1 MPKNKIGLQISGLE
15 EMIERLEAAEASVKS
30 ATEAA
35 LKASKQ
41 IVNQQL
47 TRDTTNA
54 NFPARGKYA
63 TGALK
68 KSIDKDFN
76 VKWEGTEASLKIG
89 YDFKTSGMAS
99 IFLMYGTPKMPK
111 VQKLYDDIYGA
122 RTKREVAKVQQ
133 EAMEKVIKRVGG

>member
-1 MPKNKIGLQISGLE
+1 MARNKIGLQFSGLE
-15 EMIERLEAAEASVKS
+15 EMIERLEAAEASIKS

-41 IVNQQL
+41 VVNQQL

-76 VKWEGTEASLKIG
+76 VNWEGTTASLKIG
-89 YDFKTSGMAS
+89 YDFKKSGMAS

-111 VQKLYDDIYGA
+111 VQKLYDDIYGN
-122 RTKREVAKVQQ
+122 RTKRKVAEAQ
-133 EAMEKVIKRVGG
+133 EAAMQKIVDRM

>member
-1 MPKNKIGLQISGLE
+1 MGRNKIGLQFSGLE
-15 EMIERLEAAEASVKS
+15 EMIERLEAAEADIKT

-41 IVNQQL
+41 VVNQQL

-54 NFPARGKYA
+54 NFPAGGKYA

-76 VKWEGTEASLKIG
+76 VKWEGTTASLKIG
-89 YDFKTSGMAS
+89 YDFKKSGMAS

-111 VQKLYDDIYGA
+111 VQKLYDDIYGN
-122 RTKREVAKVQQ
+122 RTKRKVAKVQEEVMQ
-133 EAMEKVIKRVGG
+133 KVIDRM

>member
-1 MPKNKIGLQISGLE
+1 MARNKIGLQFSGLE
-15 EMIERLEAAEASVKS
+15 EMIERLEAAEASIKT

-41 IVNQQL
+41 VVNEGL
-47 TRDTTNA
+47 TRDTTNG
-54 NFPARGKYA
+54 NFPAGGKYA

-76 VKWEGTEASLKIG
+76 VKWEGTAASLKIG
-89 YDFKTSGMAS
+89 YDFQTSGMAS

-111 VQKLYDDIYGA
+111 VQKIYDDIYGT
-122 RTKREVAKVQQ
+122 RTKRKIAKAQ
-133 EAMEKVIKRVGG
+133 EDAMQKVIDRLGG

>member
-1 MPKNKIGLQISGLE
+1 MARNKIGLQFNGVE
-15 EMIERLEAAEASVKS
+15 EMIERLEAAEASIKT

-41 IVNQQL
+41 VVNEQL

-76 VKWEGTEASLKIG
+76 VNWEGTTASLKIG
-89 YDFKTSGMAS
+89 YDFKKSGMAS

-111 VQKLYDDIYGA
+111 VQKLYDDIYGN
-122 RTKREVAKVQQ
+122 RTKRKVAEAQ
-133 EAMEKVIKRVGG
+133 EAAMQKIVDRM

>member
-1 MPKNKIGLQISGLE
+1 MARNRIGLQFSGIE
-15 EMIERLEAAEASVKS
+15 EMIERLEAAEADIKT

-41 IVNQQL
+41 IVNEKL
-47 TRDTTNA
+47 NRDTTNA
-54 NFPARGKYA
+54 NFPAGGKYA

-68 KSIDKDFN
+68 QSIDKDFN
-76 VKWEGTEASLKIG
+76 VKWEGTKASLKIG
-89 YDFKTSGMAS
+89 YDFQKSGMAS

-122 RTKREVAKVQQ
+122 RTKREIKKAQ
-133 EAMEKVIKRVGG
+133 EKAMERVIERAGG

>member
-1 MPKNKIGLQISGLE
+1 MARNKIGLQFSGLD
-15 EMIERLEAAEASVKS
+15 EMIERLEAAEASIKA

-35 LKASKQ
+35 LKSSKQ
-41 IVNQQL
+41 VVNEGL

-76 VKWEGTEASLKIG
+76 VNWEGTTASLKIG
-89 YDFKTSGMAS
+89 YDFKKSGMAS

-111 VQKLYDDIYGA
+111 VQKLYDDIYGN
-122 RTKREVAKVQQ
+122 RTKRKVAEAQ
-133 EAMEKVIKRVGG
+133 EAAMQKIVDRM

>member
-1 MPKNKIGLQISGLE
+1 MARNKIGLQFSGLD
-15 EMIERLEAAEASVKS
+15 EMIERLETAQANMKN

-35 LKASKQ
+35 LKSSKQ

-47 TRDTTNA
+47 TKDTVNA
-54 NFPARGKYA
+54 NFPAGGKYA

-76 VKWEGTEASLKIG
+76 VKWEGMTASLKIG
-89 YDFKTSGMAS
+89 YDFKKSGMAS

-111 VQKLYDDIYGA
+111 VQKLYDDIYGNA
-122 RTKREVAKVQQ
+122 TKRKVANAQR
-133 EAMEKVIKRVGG
+133 EAMQKVIDRV

>member
-1 MPKNKIGLQISGLE
+1 MARNKIGLQFSGLE
-15 EMIERLEAAEASVKS
+15 EMIERLEAADASIKT

-41 IVNQQL
+41 VVNEQL

-76 VKWEGTEASLKIG
+76 VNWEGTTASLKIG
-89 YDFKTSGMAS
+89 YDFKKSGMAS

-111 VQKLYDDIYGA
+111 VQKLYDDIYGK
-122 RTKREVAKVQQ
+122 RTKRKVAEAQ
-133 EAMEKVIKRVGG
+133 EAAMQKIVDRM

>member
-1 MPKNKIGLQISGLE
+1 MARNKIGLQFSGLE
-15 EMIERLEAAEASVKS
+15 EMIERLEAAEASIKT

-41 IVNQQL
+41 VVNEQL

-76 VKWEGTEASLKIG
+76 VKWEGTTASLKIG
-89 YDFKTSGMAS
+89 YDFKKSGMAS

-111 VQKLYDDIYGA
+111 VQKLYDDIYGN
-122 RTKREVAKVQQ
+122 RTKRKVAEAQQ
-133 EAMEKVIKRVGG
+133 EAMEKVIDRVGG

>member
-1 MPKNKIGLQISGLE
+1 MARNKIGLQFSGLE
-15 EMIERLEAAEASVKS
+15 EMIERLEAAEADIKT

-41 IVNQQL
+41 VVNQQL
-47 TRDTTNA
+47 TRDTTNT
-54 NFPARGKYA
+54 NFPAGGKYA

-76 VKWEGTEASLKIG
+76 VKWEGTTASLKIG
-89 YDFKTSGMAS
+89 YDFKKSGMAS

-111 VQKLYDDIYGA
+111 VQKLYDDIYGN
-122 RTKREVAKVQQ
+122 RTKRQVAKVQE
-133 EAMEKVIKRVGG
+133 EAMEKVISRM

>member
-1 MPKNKIGLQISGLE
+1 MARNKIGLQFSGLE
-15 EMIERLEAAEASVKS
+15 EMIERLEAAEADIKD

-41 IVNQQL
+41 VVNQQL

-54 NFPARGKYA
+54 NFPAGGKYA

-76 VKWEGTEASLKIG
+76 VKWEGTTASLKIG
-89 YDFKTSGMAS
+89 YDFKKSGMAS

-111 VQKLYDDIYGA
+111 VQKLYDDIYGN
-122 RTKREVAKVQQ
+122 RTKRQVAKVQE
-133 EAMEKVIKRVGG
+133 EAMQKVIDRM

>member
-1 MPKNKIGLQISGLE
+1 MARNKIGLQFNGLE
-15 EMIERLEAAEASVKS
+15 EMIERLEAAEASIKT

-41 IVNQQL
+41 VVNEQL

-76 VKWEGTEASLKIG
+76 VNWEGTTASLKIG
-89 YDFKTSGMAS
+89 YDFKKSGMAS

-111 VQKLYDDIYGA
+111 VQKLYDDIYGN
-122 RTKREVAKVQQ
+122 RTKRKVAEAQ
-133 EAMEKVIKRVGG
+133 EAAMQKIVDRM

>member
-1 MPKNKIGLQISGLE
+1 MARNKIGLQFSGLE
-15 EMIERLEAAEASVKS
+15 EMIERLEAAEADIKT

-41 IVNQQL
+41 VVNQQL

-54 NFPARGKYA
+54 NFPAGGKYS

-76 VKWEGTEASLKIG
+76 VKWEGTTASLKIG
-89 YDFKTSGMAS
+89 YDFKKSGMAS

-111 VQKLYDDIYGA
+111 VQKLYDDIYGN
-122 RTKREVAKVQQ
+122 RTKRQVAKVQE
-133 EAMEKVIKRVGG
+133 EAMKKVIDRM

>member
-1 MPKNKIGLQISGLE
+1 MARNKIGLQFSGLE
-15 EMIERLEAAEASVKS
+15 EMIERLEAAEASIKS

-41 IVNQQL
+41 VVNQQL
-47 TRDTTNA
+47 TCDTTNA

-76 VKWEGTEASLKIG
+76 VNWEGTTASLKIG
-89 YDFKTSGMAS
+89 YDFKKSGMAS

-111 VQKLYDDIYGA
+111 VQKLYDDIYGN
-122 RTKREVAKVQQ
+122 RTKRKVAEAQ
-133 EAMEKVIKRVGG
+133 EAAMQKIVDRM

>member
-1 MPKNKIGLQISGLE
+1 MARNKIGLQFNGLE
-15 EMIERLEAAEASVKS
+15 EMIERLEAAEASIKT

-41 IVNQQL
+41 VVNEQL

-63 TGALK
+63 SGALK

-76 VKWEGTEASLKIG
+76 VNWEGTTASLKIG
-89 YDFKTSGMAS
+89 YDFKKSGMAS

-111 VQKLYDDIYGA
+111 VQKLYDDIYGN
-122 RTKREVAKVQQ
+122 RTKRKVAEAQ
-133 EAMEKVIKRVGG
+133 EAAMQKIVDRM